1 MEACWSIWHRPYDS
15 MINKIH
21 FDIHNRCLFE
31 YHEKMSDENIHWMG
45 QWVERDSNLRLQGVG
60 VAATVYTI
68 IPWKLEHHTH

>member
-1 MEACWSIWHRPYDS
+1 
-15 MINKIH
+15 
-21 FDIHNRCLFE
+21 
-31 YHEKMSDENIHWMG
+31 MSDENIHWMG